1 MPSRYRWVVVPR
13 ADRFPKL
20 WIDWLRLGLVV
31 LLAVTATGVVVFRQD
46 LGRLATCNDGWP
58 GTAAWSAAGECVG
71 LSDGSYAFGLDRFAP
86 VLQTID
92 HQNDAA
98 ADSCDPDGTPVTVGV
113 LVTMTDRYTGG
124 RAVHELEGMAAGQ
137 RHANGTGCVHP
148 MRLVVA
154 NIGAYG
160 PDSEGLDVAQALAD
174 RPDVV
179 AVVGMGLSQEQAA
192 RTADLFAGAKIPM
205 VSDVITA
212 EGFDQTGSREDQ
224 PQFDSCDPDITYQHG
239 IGRDYFYRVAY
250 RNRVQID
257 RLAAVVTA
265 RPDFIMVPTGG
276 SDPYTCTA
284 LPMVQRRF
292 GGDVTEVKFDADEST
307 TVLQTARRICG
318 TAKDVTVVYIAR
330 GSDLARLL
338 FSLDEAFGSGQCAAT
353 SVAVVSTSD
362 GQRLRA
368 VEDNPMLEDL
378 RVRALRSAS
387 FATGKVRLLTTLV
400 SGADKKRPDNP
411 GFADLEESFTGAGF
425 DLADIDD
432 GWAVNAYDS
441 TVTVSEALRT
451 LPAAKPV
458 QRSQVNTAISGFSAA
473 GQAVRG
479 AGGMI
484 TFDNSGNRADAGPPV
499 VRVCP
504 LQPATGSRP
513 ARTTSVPAGPGDP
526 ATC

>member
-1 MPSRYRWVVVPR
+1 MPARYRWAVVPR

-20 WIDWLRLGLVV
+20 WTDWLRAGLVV
-31 LLAVTATGVVVFRQD
+31 LLVVATTGVVVFRRD

-71 LSDGSYAFGLDRFAP
+71 LSDGSYDFGLDRFTA
-86 VLQTID
+86 VLQTIG

-113 LVTMTDRYTGG
+113 LTTMTDRYTGG

-160 PDSEGLDVAQALAD
+160 PESEGLEVAQSLAD

-192 RTADLFAGAKIPM
+192 RTADLLAQAKIPM

-224 PQFDSCDPDITYQHG
+224 PQFESCDAGISYQNG

-250 RNRVQID
+250 RNRVQVD
-257 RLAAVVTA
+257 RLATVTA
-265 RPDFIMVPTGG
+265 RPDFVMVPTGG

-292 GGDVTEVKFDADEST
+292 GGDITEVKFDADEST
-307 TVLQTARRICG
+307 TVLQTAKRICG
-318 TAKDVTVVYIAR
+318 TAKDVTVAYIAR

-353 SVAVVSTSD
+353 SVTVASTSD

-387 FATGKVRLLTTLV
+387 FTSGRVRLLTTLV
-400 SGADKKRPDNP
+400 AGADKQRADNP
-411 GFADLEESFTGAGF
+411 GYADLEDSFTGAGF
-425 DLADIDD
+425 DLAHIDD

-441 TVTVSEALRT
+441 MVTVSEALRT
-451 LPAAKPV
+451 LSAAKPV

-484 TFDNSGNRADAGPPV
+484 TFDNSGNRADSGPPV

-504 LQPATGSRP
+504 LPPAAGTRP
-513 ARTTSVPAGPGDP
+513 PRTTSVPADAGKP

>member
-1 MPSRYRWVVVPR
+1 
-13 ADRFPKL
+13 
-20 WIDWLRLGLVV
+20 
-31 LLAVTATGVVVFRQD
+31 
-46 LGRLATCNDGWP
+46 
-58 GTAAWSAAGECVG
+58 
-71 LSDGSYAFGLDRFAP
+71 
-86 VLQTID
+86 
-92 HQNDAA
+92 
-98 ADSCDPDGTPVTVGV
+98 
-113 LVTMTDRYTGG
+113 
-124 RAVHELEGMAAGQ
+124 
-137 RHANGTGCVHP
+137 
-148 MRLVVA
+148 
-154 NIGAYG
+154 
-160 PDSEGLDVAQALAD
+160 
-174 RPDVV
+174 
-179 AVVGMGLSQEQAA
+179 
-192 RTADLFAGAKIPM
+192 M

-292 GGDVTEVKFDADEST
+292 GGDVTEVKFDADESS

-378 RVRALRSAS
+378 RVRAVRSAS

-484 TFDNSGNRADAGPPV
+484 TFDNSGNRAD
-499 VRVCP
+499 
-504 LQPATGSRP
+504 SRP
-513 ARTTSVPAGPGDP
+513 ARGPGLSPATGDRIPPGPHDKRAAWARETRRPADRGRAAGFPCGGTTGYAGPPLTAPRTRWPWPPRPGDRPGSRRSP
-526 ATC
+526 ARRRSAPPCRASPQPGGSRRGCAPGSTVRESWSNWCRNSSASGMRPVRWAAVTALANSSRVSSLVSARCPPSISSFRSST